1 MSHSPHDILGIKRD
15 ASDEE
20 IRKAY
25 KRKAKQYHPDVNPN
39 DDAHHKF
46 QLLQQAY
53 ALLSDPATRFEY
65 YSLTQNSDPMQAY
78 LEKLEAFKAQLKREE
93 EMKETA
99 FLLRRE
105 NFRKSKWFL
114 PGRVALYS
122 SAALLYLFAVAILAS
137 CVFVMHKYHP
147 LLLAIMLPAIA
158 LSIWLFKMTGIWFK
172 EYKRYFE

>member
-25 KRKAKQYHPDVNPN
+25 KRKAKQYHPDVNPE

-65 YSLTQNSDPMQAY
+65 YSQTQNSDPMQVY
-78 LEKLEAFKAQLKREE
+78 LEKLEAFKAQLKREA

-105 NFRKSKWFL
+105 NFRKSKWFFS
-114 PGRVALYS
+114 GHIALYS
-122 SAALLYLFAVAILAS
+122 LATLLYLISFSLLGS
-137 CVFVMHKYHP
+137 CVLVMYKYHP
-147 LLLAIMLPAIA
+147 LLLAIMLPVIA
-158 LSIWLFKMTGIWFK
+158 SSIWLFKMTGEWFK